1 MGSRLVI
8 FRGKWTTCPPVLRP
22 TVTTYMLGYPWIST
36 DIPTMKQKRK
46 KVLLSIPEALLRKID
61 AAAKAQERDR
71 SSEVSLRLQASL
83 KEKNPLR
90 LAA

>member
-1 MGSRLVI
+1 
-8 FRGKWTTCPPVLRP
+8 
-22 TVTTYMLGYPWIST
+22 
-36 DIPTMKQKRK
+36 MKQKRK